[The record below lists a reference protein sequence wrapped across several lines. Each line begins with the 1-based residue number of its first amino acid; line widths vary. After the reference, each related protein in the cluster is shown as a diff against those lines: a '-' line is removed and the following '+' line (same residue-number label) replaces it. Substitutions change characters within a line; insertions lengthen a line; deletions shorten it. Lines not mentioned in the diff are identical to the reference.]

1 MELYEI
7 KNARICSGGGGTKS
21 VLQRNIQGRRTN
33 VVLLQKKGGIY
44 NEL

>member
-7 KNARICSGGGGTKS
+7 KNARICSGGGTKS